1 MVEQYWQRADGTPS
15 TREHFLMALS
25 DIQAILVKA
34 SYTLNTQESRISQ
47 VSVDVASD
55 QAPPGSRQAVEVEE
69 VSVHTEIF
77 SYMPPQICCS
87 KDTEHTVYL
96 HFIHMGLVDF
106 ECYVVHFISQL

>member
-69 VSVHTEIF
+69 VSVHTEI
-77 SYMPPQICCS
+77 SL
-87 KDTEHTVYL
+87 L
-96 HFIHMGLVDF
+96 HAYSVLLFKRYRTYCLSPFYSHGAGGF
-106 ECYVVHFISQL
+106 